1 VRHRKDRESAWEG
14 QLRSS
19 KREEK
24 WKDLRRETQEGKRR
38 ILTIE
43 EEGRLGIVPES
54 RHGITL
60 VLKRSKQQ
68 GRESPYQ
75 SCPRSFKQRE
85 KKSAYDVGSVIKRQR
100 KRARD
105 GAVVDDLGRRGTR
118 LERGGRRDGG
128 GEGEGGEEGGGEH
141 AGAVIEDCR
150 VRVGKGRCCWLMR
163 RVVTWQEDVLY
174 AARDDADD

>member
-1 VRHRKDRESAWEG
+1 VHEKVSWEARRERRSGRIWGGRRKKGSEGFLPLRKKVALASSPRADMASRSYWREA
-14 QLRSS
+14 SS
-19 KREEK
+19 KVANHLISLAREVFNKEK
-24 WKDLRRETQEGKRR
+24 
-38 ILTIE
+38 
-43 EEGRLGIVPES
+43 
-54 RHGITL
+54 
-60 VLKRSKQQ
+60 
-68 GRESPYQ
+68 
-75 SCPRSFKQRE
+75 